1 MSLKIE
7 DISPLDLPSILEL
20 NQISQPHL
28 SSLTL
33 KRLTELAE
41 MTFHFRVIKIKGIIA
56 AFILG
61 MEEGQAYS
69 SKNYAWIS
77 ERYDSFYYIDRIA
90 VAKEYQ
96 RQGLGKALY
105 EDVQSFAFKMKKPI
119 MACEVNINPPNSGS
133 ILFHQKFGFLPIG
146 EQNTEGG
153 QKRVQYMIK
162 NLI

>member
-41 MTFHFRVIKIKGIIA
+41 MTFHFRVIKDKNA
-56 AFILG
+56 VVAFLMG
-61 MEEGQAYS
+61 MEEEQPYGS
-69 SKNYAWIS
+69 INYAWIS

-90 VAKEYQ
+90 VSKEYQ
-96 RQGLGKALY
+96 NRGLGKALV
-105 EDVQSFAFKMKKPI
+105 EDGQSFALKVNKPI
-119 MACEVNINPPNSGS
+119 LICEVNINPPNPGS
-133 ILFHQKFGFLPIG
+133 IKFHESFGFIAIG
-146 EQNTEGG
+146 EQDTECGK
-153 QKRVQYMIK
+153 KRVQYMIK